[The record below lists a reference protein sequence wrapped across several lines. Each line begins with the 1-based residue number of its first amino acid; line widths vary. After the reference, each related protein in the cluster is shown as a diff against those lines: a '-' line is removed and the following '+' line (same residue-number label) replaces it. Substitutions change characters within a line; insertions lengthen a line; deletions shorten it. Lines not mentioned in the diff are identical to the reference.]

1 MSPLKY
7 PPPEQIPSA
16 ERQRI
21 LYIEAVKEIE
31 HLRQQVSNENIIAKE
46 YKQDRDDLKT
56 KNKRI
61 SRNLVTMTKRE
72 ELSKASL
79 KSGMWS
85 GAAGTTVSIAY
96 LYWDHAGFPGG
107 YNWETFWEHDQV
119 FGLLMFVT
127 TIVYGAIWKALHEG

>member
-1 MSPLKY
+1 MSPNKY

-16 ERQRI
+16 ERQRR
-21 LYIEAVKEIE
+21 LYVEAVKEIT
-31 HLRQQVSNENIIAKE
+31 HLRQQVANENVIAKE
-46 YKQDRDDLKT
+46 FKHDRDDLKAT
-56 KNKRI
+56 NKRI

-72 ELSKASL
+72 ELAKAAQ

-107 YNWETFWEHDQV
+107 YSWESFWEHDQV
-119 FGLLMFVT
+119 FGLLMFLT
-127 TIVYGAIWKALHEG
+127 TVIYGSVWKALHQG

>member
-1 MSPLKY
+1 MVGKY
-7 PPPEQIPSA
+7 KPVEQIRSRDEQ
-16 ERQRI
+16 ER
-21 LYIEAVKEIE
+21 LYRDAVREIE
-31 HLRQQVSNENIIAKE
+31 TLKRAVSNENIVAKE
-46 YKQDRDDLKT
+46 FKHERDDLKT
-56 KNKRI
+56 TNKRI
-61 SRNLVTMTKRE
+61 SKNLITMTKRE

-107 YNWETFWEHDQV
+107 YNWESFWEHDQV

-127 TIVYGAIWKALHEG
+127 TVVYGAVWKALHEG